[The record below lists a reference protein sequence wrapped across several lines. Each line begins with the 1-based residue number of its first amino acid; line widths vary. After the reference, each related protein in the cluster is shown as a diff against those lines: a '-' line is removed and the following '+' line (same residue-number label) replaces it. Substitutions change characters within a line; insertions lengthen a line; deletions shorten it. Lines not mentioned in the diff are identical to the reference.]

1 MMTGGHSEA
10 RVPDEE
16 HLEKFNSWK
25 ETVEAQAGKT
35 FEHFQAV
42 GYIQQVV
49 AGMVYH
55 VKYNVGGD
63 DHIHAKV
70 FQPLPHTG
78 EAAQCQAVEHGK
90 TAEDAIVH
98 M

>member
-1 MMTGGHSEA
+1 MPGGHSEM

-16 HLEKFNSWK
+16 HLEKFHSWR

-35 FEHFQAV
+35 FEHFHAV
-42 GYIQQVV
+42 GYTQQVV

-55 VKYNVGGD
+55 VKYHVGGD
-63 DHIHAKV
+63 EHIHAKV

-78 EAAQCQAVEHGK
+78 EAATCQAVVEGK
-90 TAEDAIVH
+90 SAEDAIEH
-98 M
+98 L